1 MASGADIRLF
11 WPVAP
16 VRIGAHLVAM
26 GDPVVLGMLAV
37 GGALAVA
44 RPRRGHAAAAATM
57 LALAGLLCAKLVLQ
71 HRARGIYDVAAERA
85 GGVVTRVTQD
95 ADWGSVTAWSVYD
108 RTSEGL
114 RAWHVDSFGGATLLF
129 ERGRGSADPRVD
141 LSRAVPTV
149 RHAIEL
155 FDLVFA
161 RVTALGHG
169 GYEVGWS
176 DIRFCRADG
185 ACDLWFGVQVTPR
198 TVRRCSRWCGW
209 AHSCRRGPCRV
220 ERQVR
225 AGRGRAMSSTFPNTG
240 PESSGTRSTVMPSA
254 PIRVRH
260 SASVRK
266 ANRCRQ
272 RPRTSAVMRFP
283 IWTALKRQPASR
295 SASRTKSAPPGR
307 SARAAASSSKRCAS
321 GGDHVQHVHHHDHVG
336 GPDCDGAD
344 VGLEDFRFR
353 AERLARER
361 GDSGPQLDA
370 NQVDPEPAAASR
382 EEASVRGAPLAR
394 GREAREQQPLPAA
407 DVDEAPVAGQVRAHQ
422 NPAIYAGSDLS
433 LLRPNSQA
441 VMLAGR

>member
-1 MASGADIRLF
+1 MDPASHVLFGAVAVTAARPRAVRPLIVTAAIASVLPDFDVLAIPAGWDRYLLVHEIGTHSLAGAAAIGVLLAILVRRRVPAPFAITCAAALAGSLGHLFWDVASGADIRLF

-129 ERGRGSADPRVD
+129 ERGRGSANPRVD

-185 ACDLWFGVQVTPR
+185 ACALWFGVQY
-198 TVRRCSRWCGW
+198 
-209 AHSCRRGPCRV
+209 
-220 ERQVR
+220 
-225 AGRGRAMSSTFPNTG
+225 
-240 PESSGTRSTVMPSA
+240 
-254 PIRVRH
+254 
-260 SASVRK
+260 
-266 ANRCRQ
+266 
-272 RPRTSAVMRFP
+272 
-283 IWTALKRQPASR
+283 
-295 SASRTKSAPPGR
+295 
-307 SARAAASSSKRCAS
+307 AA
-321 GGDHVQHVHHHDHVG
+321 
-336 GPDCDGAD
+336 DGAP
-344 VGLEDFRFR
+344 V
-353 AERLARER
+353 
-361 GDSGPQLDA
+361 Q
-370 NQVDPEPAAASR
+370 QV
-382 EEASVRGAPLAR
+382 VRMGSLVQTR
-394 GREAREQQPLPAA
+394 
-407 DVDEAPVAGQVRAHQ
+407 PVPR
-422 NPAIYAGSDLS
+422 
-433 LLRPNSQA
+433 
-441 VMLAGR
+441 